1 MQMDDLSADSVIT
14 VAEPAAGAA
23 SLANPL
29 KLVIWDLDETF
40 WQGTLSEEAI
50 TLSDRNIEIVK
61 ELCRRG
67 ILSSIC
73 SKNNF
78 GDVQKVLE
86 ENQLWD
92 YFVFPIIAFEAKG
105 RAIASMIEQAGLRP
119 DNCLFLDDNPLNLSE
134 ASYFAPNL
142 MTALPEDILPAL
154 LSLPQAKG
162 KSDPEMTRLQQYK
175 NLEKKVADRE
185 TTALDNSAFLRSCDI
200 KISIDLDVESEFDR
214 VVELINRSNQLNY
227 TKKRLETPEA
237 REEFRA
243 SLNAFGAHAGL
254 IRAHDSYGDYGI
266 IGFFHLFNRAGGNTL
281 QHFVFSC
288 RTMNMGIEQFIFEK
302 LNSPNIEVVGPVSNP
317 IVAFDKVDWISI
329 VEAGDIGAG
338 MTAGKKLLLLGGC
351 DLLQVA
357 NYCSPDREEFVNYTD
372 NDVIVRYDDPG
383 FILTPRTTATRSQ
396 QLPTIPTW
404 SAEDAIKFDA
414 VLGEAKVI
422 IVSLWDALFG
432 QYLQTDDDVLLRLD
446 EGSNGLGDYLSRHP
460 DLGFGRQGTFIEFS
474 PSQKIRLIEASLDR
488 IVALSP
494 GAEHRFLIGRNLIG
508 ATSGSDLRTLYNRAM
523 QAYAE
528 RTGQFQFVDVDR
540 IVPAAEIIDGTH
552 YTRMGYF
559 KMAQHIGALL
569 DQPSKL
575 ATARAP
581 RSGWDAALPRIVKRS
596 FATKKG
602 APVGKL
608 ARTILRLP
616 VKLSGGRIAL

>member
-1 MQMDDLSADSVIT
+1 MQMSDLSADSVIT
-14 VAEPAAGAA
+14 EAAAEPAG
-23 SLANPL
+23 LANQL

-40 WQGTLSEEAI
+40 WHGTLSEEAI
-50 TLSDRNIEIVK
+50 TLSDRNVEIVK

-78 GDVQKVLE
+78 EDVRKVLE
-86 ENQLWD
+86 EHALWD

-119 DNCLFLDDNPLNLSE
+119 DNCLFIDDNPLNLSE
-134 ASYFAPNL
+134 ASYFAPSL
-142 MTALPEDILPAL
+142 MTALPEDILPPL
-154 LSLPQAKG
+154 LALPQAKG

-185 TTALDNSAFLRSCDI
+185 TTELDNSAFLRSCDI

-237 REEFRA
+237 RAEFRD

-254 IRAHDSYGDYGI
+254 IRAHDAYGDYGI

-288 RTMNMGIEQFIFEK
+288 RTMNMGIEQFIYEK
-302 LNSPNIEVVGPVSNP
+302 LNSPRIEVVGPVSNP
-317 IVAFDKVDWISI
+317 IVAFDSVDWISL
-329 VEAGDIGAG
+329 VEAGDLGAG

-383 FILTPRTTATRSQ
+383 FILTPRATATGSTH
-396 QLPTIPTW
+396 LPTIPTW
-404 SAEDAIKFDA
+404 SAEDATRFDEA
-414 VLGEAKVI
+414 LGEAKVL
-422 IVSLWDALFG
+422 IVSLWDAMFG
-432 QYLQTDDDVLLRLD
+432 QYLHTADGVLLRLD
-446 EGSNGLGDYLSRHP
+446 EGSNGLGDHLSRHP
-460 DLGFGRQGTFIEFS
+460 DLSFGQQGTFIEFS
-474 PSQKIRLIEASLDR
+474 PSQKIKLIEASLDR

-494 GAEHRFLIGRNLIG
+494 EAEHRFLIGRNLIG

-523 QAYAE
+523 REYAA
-528 RTGQFQFVDVDR
+528 RTGQFQFVDVDQV
-540 IVPAAEIIDGTH
+540 VPAAEIIDGTH

-559 KMAQHIGALL
+559 KMAQSIGALL
-569 DQPSKL
+569 KQPSAL
-575 ATARAP
+575 AAAQAP
-581 RSGWDAALPRIVKRS
+581 RPGWDAALPRIVSRS

-602 APVGKL
+602 APVGTL